1 PEGGPVRARAP
12 AGRLV
17 PGGLLPPAPGPADLP
32 RPSHPL
38 TEDEPEQAP
47 HSRLRGA
54 GGLRHRHA
62 RAARSLA
69 VGHRAAGRDAARAEG
84 SAALA
89 GRCALPRR
97 TGRAQ
102 RRPDRGGAHRDLA
115 RRSPEA
121 RAGAVAPGACRRAG
135 VRASAIQSAGR
146 GGGREARRPGV
157 SDVHER
163 LRRLLFVV
171 PYVARHRGVSVDAL
185 AKQLGVSREELLR
198 DLELLTM
205 VGRPP
210 FQPDDFID
218 LHVENDQVWVDL
230 DQRFSKPPRLTGP
243 EAAALAAAAELL
255 RPAAQSALA
264 SALAKLEKI
273 LPAQAKKMYREL
285 GSAVNARS
293 LASAELGILTRAVE
307 ERRELEFD
315 YAGQG
320 STATERRRVEPVEVF
335 NHRGQWYLYG
345 WDLGR

>member
-1 PEGGPVRARAP
+1 
-12 AGRLV
+12 
-17 PGGLLPPAPGPADLP
+17 
-32 RPSHPL
+32 
-38 TEDEPEQAP
+38 
-47 HSRLRGA
+47 
-54 GGLRHRHA
+54 
-62 RAARSLA
+62 
-69 VGHRAAGRDAARAEG
+69 
-84 SAALA
+84 
-89 GRCALPRR
+89 
-97 TGRAQ
+97 
-102 RRPDRGGAHRDLA
+102 
-115 RRSPEA
+115 
-121 RAGAVAPGACRRAG
+121 
-135 VRASAIQSAGR
+135 
-146 GGGREARRPGV
+146 V

-171 PYVARHRGVSVDAL
+171 PYVARHRGVTVDAL

-243 EAAALAAAAELL
+243 EAAALASAAELL

-264 SALAKLEKI
+264 SALAKLEKV

-293 LASAELGILTRAVE
+293 QASAELGTLTRAVE

-315 YAGQG
+315 YAGRG
-320 STATERRRVEPVEVF
+320 STAVEHRRVEPVEVF

-345 WDLGR
+345 WDLGRESERLFRLDRMTGIQRTERTFSPRSMPPARVPDPAARSEVRVRFSAMAAPYLRERFGGEARELTDGGVEVKVAGEERWLVQWILSFGGEAEVVEPAWAREAVSRAALRALQETR

>member
-1 PEGGPVRARAP
+1 M
-12 AGRLV
+12 
-17 PGGLLPPAPGPADLP
+17 
-32 RPSHPL
+32 
-38 TEDEPEQAP
+38 
-47 HSRLRGA
+47 
-54 GGLRHRHA
+54 
-62 RAARSLA
+62 
-69 VGHRAAGRDAARAEG
+69 
-84 SAALA
+84 
-89 GRCALPRR
+89 
-97 TGRAQ
+97 
-102 RRPDRGGAHRDLA
+102 
-115 RRSPEA
+115 
-121 RAGAVAPGACRRAG
+121 
-135 VRASAIQSAGR
+135 
-146 GGGREARRPGV
+146 

-171 PYVARHRGVSVDAL
+171 PYVARHRGVTVDAL

-243 EAAALAAAAELL
+243 EAAALASAAELL
-255 RPAAQSALA
+255 RPAAESALA
-264 SALAKLEKI
+264 SALAKLEKV

-293 LASAELGILTRAVE
+293 QASAELGTLTRAVE

-315 YAGQG
+315 YAGRG
-320 STATERRRVEPVEVF
+320 STAVEHRRVEPVEVF

-345 WDLGR
+345 WDLGRESERLFRLDRMTGIQRTERTFSPRSMPPARVPDPAARSEVRVRFTAMAAPYLRERFGGEARELTDGGVEVKVAGEERWLVQWILSFGGEAEVVEPAWAREAVSRAALRALEETR